1 MGPAGPRIA
10 GTPPE
15 VIRVPQPVGIAVI
28 VPTLRL
34 ALVPAVR
41 QVAVAPLPL
50 AMPTV
55 ALVGLPTVAMRV
67 LGPVARLAPEPVGR
81 RLPQVTASPC
91 QPPWLAAVTA
101 ARAAARAGH
110 RPVVL
115 AVPAVL
121 VRAAPVALAGL
132 VLPSVMVARADQAVT
147 AVAVTGRRAVL
158 VLPVAPTSVS
168 LVPLRVLLVRQA
180 RALLVLP
187 AVTPVTVARAVMR
200 VLPVTEQAVTRSR
213 VPRATRIQVAPVAPA
228 AAGSVVPVLAVPR
241 VVGRVVPQ
249 VAGRRVLRRAAP
261 GPVVPVQVM
270 PRGTLP
276 AELVALGIAAP
287 VVLRRP
293 RPRRAGRGPVLP
305 RAVAPRRAVMAVLV
319 GPRRAGLVGPGRAVA
334 LRQAGPQRAAP
345 VVLGRRPAVTRPAG
359 RLGRP
364 RPPVGQL
371 ETVQPGAARRRPM
384 VLPRTAAPRRAM
396 APWAQSGH
404 RAEPVEPVGQVEPA
418 EQAV

>member
-1 MGPAGPRIA
+1 
-10 GTPPE
+10 
-15 VIRVPQPVGIAVI
+15 
-28 VPTLRL
+28 
-34 ALVPAVR
+34 
-41 QVAVAPLPL
+41 
-50 AMPTV
+50 MP
-55 ALVGLPTVAMRV
+55 
-67 LGPVARLAPEPVGR
+67 
-81 RLPQVTASPC
+81 
-91 QPPWLAAVTA
+91 AAVVA
-101 ARAAARAGH
+101 Q
-110 RPVVL
+110 VDQ
-115 AVPAVL
+115 AVPA
-121 VRAAPVALAGL
+121 A
-132 VLPSVMVARADQAVT
+132 
-147 AVAVTGRRAVL
+147 AVTGRRAGL
-158 VLPVAPTSVS
+158 VPPEATTSVS
-168 LVPLRVLLVRQA
+168 LVPPWVALVRQA

-213 VPRATRIQVAPVAPA
+213 VPRATRIPVGPVAPVAAGPA
-228 AAGSVVPVLAVPR
+228 VPVLAVPR
-241 VVGRVVPQ
+241 VVVMVVPQ
-249 VAGRRVLRRAAP
+249 VAGQPVLRRAAP
-261 GPVVPVQVM
+261 GLVVPVQVM

-287 VVLRRP
+287 VVRRRP

-319 GPRRAGLVGPGRAVA
+319 GPRRPGLVGPGRAVPVLRVRAGTALAGQGLPAGMPPVVRAVPRRAVRVVLRRPRAVQGRAVPAVPGVERAVPPRRARRPWPVA
-334 LRQAGPQRAAP
+334 LRQAGPQRPAP

-396 APWAQSGH
+396 ARWAQSGH
-404 RAEPVEPVGQVEPA
+404 RVEPVEPVGQVELA

>member
-1 MGPAGPRIA
+1 
-10 GTPPE
+10 
-15 VIRVPQPVGIAVI
+15 
-28 VPTLRL
+28 
-34 ALVPAVR
+34 
-41 QVAVAPLPL
+41 
-50 AMPTV
+50 MP
-55 ALVGLPTVAMRV
+55 
-67 LGPVARLAPEPVGR
+67 
-81 RLPQVTASPC
+81 
-91 QPPWLAAVTA
+91 AAVVA
-101 ARAAARAGH
+101 Q
-110 RPVVL
+110 VDQ
-115 AVPAVL
+115 AVPA
-121 VRAAPVALAGL
+121 AP
-132 VLPSVMVARADQAVT
+132 
-147 AVAVTGRRAVL
+147 VTGRRAGL
-158 VLPVAPTSVS
+158 VPPEATTSVS
-168 LVPLRVLLVRQA
+168 LVPPWVALVRQA

-213 VPRATRIQVAPVAPA
+213 VPRATRIPVGPA
-228 AAGSVVPVLAVPR
+228 VPVLAVPR
-241 VVGRVVPQ
+241 VVVRVVPQ
-249 VAGRRVLRRAAP
+249 VAVLPALRRAAP
-261 GPVVPVQVM
+261 GPVGPVQVM

-287 VVLRRP
+287 VVRRRP
-293 RPRRAGRGPVLP
+293 RPRRAGRGPALP
-305 RAVAPRRAVMAVLV
+305 RAVVTRRAVMAVLV
-319 GPRRAGLVGPGRAVA
+319 GPRRPGLVGPGRAVPVLRVRAGTALAGQGLPAGMPPVVRAVPRRAVQVVLRRPRAVQGRAVPVVPGMGRAVPPRRARRPWPVA
-334 LRQAGPQRAAP
+334 LRQAGPQRPAP